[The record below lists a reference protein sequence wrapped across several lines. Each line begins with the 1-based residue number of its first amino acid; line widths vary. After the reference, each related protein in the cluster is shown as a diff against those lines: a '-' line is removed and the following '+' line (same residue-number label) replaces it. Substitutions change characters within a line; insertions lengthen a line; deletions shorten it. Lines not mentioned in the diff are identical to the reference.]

1 MRNVGGKFHPSE
13 FDKVKNENNSI
24 YYTYILFSKT
34 KTLQENIDWSNIQ
47 PETNIPIFVPPIYYG
62 KVLKVYTGDTFVLA
76 TKLPFLEETAQ
87 IYKFT
92 IRLDGVSASIDK
104 VLGGISKKALI
115 QKIGDQVVQLRDIST
130 DRHGKIYAKVFLAEE
145 NVNEW
150 LLKNQYVVRSKNG
163 KKRRM
168 SESDSVLSVP
178 SAPYYSCK
186 DIIPENANTNTLS
199 IDNFILPSIQIQRQ
213 NTNLST
219 ASSSSSSS
227 IKTDCFLSHNWGD
240 QNKNHAFVKKVNL
253 ELQNRG
259 LKTWFD
265 ENQMDG
271 NIRFRMA
278 EGIDNTKC
286 VVVFITKEYRDKVN
300 GIDMTDNCKYE
311 FSYAMNQLGSQNM
324 IPVVLEAEMRDTKK
338 WKGELGAALGSM
350 MYVDLS
356 LTKDQKEET
365 MLELKYEDISRKIR
379 KMVEREKRKSN
390 K

>member
-1 MRNVGGKFHPSE
+1 M
-13 FDKVKNENNSI
+13 
-24 YYTYILFSKT
+24 
-34 KTLQENIDWSNIQ
+34 
-47 PETNIPIFVPPIYYG
+47 
-62 KVLKVYTGDTFVLA
+62 LKIYTGDTFSIA
-76 TKLPFLEETAQ
+76 TKIPFLGENAFSAP
-87 IYKFT
+87 IYQFT
-92 IRLDGVSASIDK
+92 IHLDSVTAPIDK
-104 VLGGISKKALI
+104 ENGSITKEALTKKI
-115 QKIGDQVVQLRDIST
+115 EHQVVQLRDVST

-150 LLKNQYVVRSKNG
+150 LVKNNYGVKSKNG

-168 SESDSVLSVP
+168 SESDSILSNP
-178 SAPYYSCK
+178 SLPSIKHYSCK
-186 DIIPENANTNTLS
+186 DIIPEHSNGLT
-199 IDNFILPSIQIQRQ
+199 IDNFILPFIQCQ
-213 NTNLST
+213 NTSDVSI
-219 ASSSSSSS
+219 SSSV
-227 IKTDCFLSHNWGD
+227 KTDCFLSHNWGE
-240 QNKNHAFVKKVNL
+240 QNKNHEFVKKVNL
-253 ELQNRG
+253 ELQKRG

-356 LTKDQKEET
+356 EMNDT
-365 MLELKYEDISRKIR
+365 MLELKYEDISRRIR
-379 KMVEREKRKSN
+379 RIVDREKRKSN

>member
-1 MRNVGGKFHPSE
+1 MSVNFILRKFN
-13 FDKVKNENNSI
+13 KVKNKQNII

-34 KTLQENIDWSNIQ
+34 RNLQENIDWSSVKEENV
-47 PETNIPIFVPPIYYG
+47 PIFVPPITFG
-62 KVLKVYTGDTFVLA
+62 KVLKIYTGDTFVLA
-76 TKLPFLEETAQ
+76 TKLPFFHETIETAP
-87 IYKFT
+87 ICKFT
-92 IRLDGVSASIDK
+92 IHLDGVSAPIDK
-104 VLGGISKKALI
+104 ENGSITKEILI
-115 QKIGDQVVQLRDIST
+115 QKIEHQIVQLRDVST

-150 LLKNQYVVRSKNG
+150 LLKNQYVVKSQNG

-168 SESDSVLSVP
+168 SESDSILSNP
-178 SAPYYSCK
+178 SLPSIKHYSCK
-186 DIIPENANTNTLS
+186 DIIPENANTNTLT
-199 IDNFILPSIQIQRQ
+199 IDNFVLPFIQRQ

-219 ASSSSSSS
+219 SSGSV
-227 IKTDCFLSHNWGD
+227 KTDCFLSHNWGD
-240 QNKNHAFVKKVNL
+240 QNKNHNFVKKVNM
-253 ELQNRG
+253 ELQKRG

-265 ENQMDG
+265 ETQMDG

-324 IPVVLEAEMRDTKK
+324 IPVILETEMRDTKK

-350 MYVDLS
+350 MYVDLF
-356 LTKDQKEET
+356 DMNDT
-365 MLELKYEDISRKIR
+365 MLELKYEDISRRIR
-379 KMVEREKRKSN
+379 KIVDREKRKSN
-390 K
+390 KL

>member
-1 MRNVGGKFHPSE
+1 
-13 FDKVKNENNSI
+13 
-24 YYTYILFSKT
+24 
-34 KTLQENIDWSNIQ
+34 
-47 PETNIPIFVPPIYYG
+47 
-62 KVLKVYTGDTFVLA
+62 LKIYTGDTFVLA
-76 TKLPFLEETAQ
+76 TKIPFFHETIETAP
-87 IYKFT
+87 ICKFT
-92 IRLDGVSASIDK
+92 IHLDSVTAPIDK
-104 VLGGISKKALI
+104 ENGSITKEALI
-115 QKIGDQVVQLRDIST
+115 KKIEHQVVQLRDIST

-150 LLKNQYVVRSKNG
+150 LVKNNYGVRSKNG

-168 SESDSVLSVP
+168 SESDSILSLP
-178 SAPYYSCK
+178 SLESVKPFYSCK
-186 DIIPENANTNTLS
+186 DIIPEHTNTNTLS
-199 IDNFILPSIQIQRQ
+199 IDNFILPSIQRQ

-219 ASSSSSSS
+219 ASTS
-227 IKTDCFLSHNWGD
+227 IKTDCFLSHNWGE
-240 QNKNHAFVKKVNL
+240 QNKNHHFVKRVNL
-253 ELQNRG
+253 ELQKRG

-324 IPVVLEAEMRDTKK
+324 IPVVLETEMRDTKK

-356 LTKDQKEET
+356 QASLMKEET

-390 K
+390 KQIIDKKVS